1 MFSAQEKRR
10 RYLQVEA
17 ALAEAEGE
25 LGFIPAEAAAEIA
38 RVARNITLDPARLDA
53 RVAAHGHTMMALV
66 EELAEAVG
74 EHGGWVHWGATTQN
88 IQQTGDT
95 LILRDVHD
103 AVRRSVREALL
114 ALAELADRTAAMP
127 MPGRTHWQHAV
138 PITFGVKAA
147 TWADQFIR
155 HLERL
160 DELRPR
166 LARSMTGGAAGTFAS
181 FGERGPA
188 LQARVAEILGLSPM
202 PVPSRAIVDHMAE
215 FVLLLGLISATAQSV
230 AEEVQ
235 PEHPE
240 IGEAHE
246 AIPPGQVGSST
257 MPQKRVAPHVGVL
270 IIAAATARAAAPL
283 ALEAMLQSHEVDGT
297 RSVMMDRALEQAS
310 TNTMAA
316 LDALIPLIQR
326 LEVDPDRMRRNLA
339 LTNGLINAEAAM
351 LALADALG
359 RQEAHHVV
367 HHAVERVNTEGISF
381 SDALLADDH
390 VAAALSREQI
400 EALLDPANYTGLS
413 EQIARDAA
421 RSARAAAE
429 RNSITTP
436 TATD

>member
-1 MFSAQEKRR
+1 MFTAEEKRC
-10 RYLQVEA
+10 RYLLVEA
-17 ALAEAEGE
+17 ALAQAEGE
-25 LGFIPAEAAAEIA
+25 LGLIPAEAAAEIA
-38 RVARNITLDPARLDA
+38 RVARTITLDPARLEA

-74 EHGGWVHWGATTQN
+74 AHGGWVHWGATTQN

-103 AVRRSVREALL
+103 AVRNSVREALL
-114 ALAELADRTAAMP
+114 ALADLAERTAAMP

-138 PITFGVKAA
+138 PITFGLKAA
-147 TWADQFIR
+147 AWADQFAR

-166 LARSMTGGAAGTFAS
+166 LLRSMTGGAAGTFAS

-202 PVPSRAIVDHMAE
+202 PVPSRAIVDHLAE

-235 PEHPE
+235 LLNTPE

-246 AIPPGQVGSST
+246 AIPAGQVGSST

-297 RSVMMDRALEQAS
+297 RSVMMDRALEQAG
-310 TNTMAA
+310 THTMQA
-316 LDALIPLIQR
+316 LDALVPLIQR
-326 LEVDPDRMRRNLA
+326 LEVDPRRMRDNLG
-339 LTNGLINAEAAM
+339 LTRGLINAEAAM

-367 HHAVERVNTEGISF
+367 HHAVERVNAEGLSF
-381 SDALLADDH
+381 ADALVADEH
-390 VAAALSREQI
+390 VAAVLTAEQI
-400 EALLDPANYTGLS
+400 DDLLDPANYTGLS
-413 EQIARDAA
+413 EQIAREAA
-421 RSARAAAE
+421 HCARVAAAG
-429 RNSITTP
+429 P
-436 TATD
+436 A

>member
-1 MFSAQEKRR
+1 MFTAEEKRC
-10 RYLQVEA
+10 RYLLVEA
-17 ALAEAEGE
+17 ALAQAEGE
-25 LGFIPAEAAAEIA
+25 LGLIPAEAAAEIA
-38 RVARNITLDPARLDA
+38 RVARTITLDPARLGV

-103 AVRRSVREALL
+103 AVRNSVRDALL
-114 ALAELADRTAAMP
+114 ALAELAEHTAAMP

-138 PITFGVKAA
+138 PITFGLKAA
-147 TWADQFIR
+147 AWADQFTR

-166 LARSMTGGAAGTFAS
+166 LLRSMTGGAAGTFAS

-202 PVPSRAIVDHMAE
+202 PVPSRAIVDHLAE

-235 PEHPE
+235 LLNTPE

-246 AIPPGQVGSST
+246 AIPAGQVGSST

-283 ALEAMLQSHEVDGT
+283 ALEAMVQSHEVDGT
-297 RSVMMDRALEQAS
+297 RSVMMDRALEQAG
-310 TNTMAA
+310 THTMQA
-316 LDALIPLIQR
+316 LDALVPLIQR
-326 LEVDPDRMRRNLA
+326 LEVDPRRMRDNLG
-339 LTNGLINAEAAM
+339 LTRGLINAEAAM

-367 HHAVERVNTEGISF
+367 HHAVERVNAEGLSF
-381 SDALLADDH
+381 ADALVADER
-390 VAAALSREQI
+390 VAAVLTAEQI
-400 EALLDPANYTGLS
+400 DALLDPANYTGLS
-413 EQIARDAA
+413 EQIAREAA
-421 RSARAAAE
+421 HCARVAAAG
-429 RNSITTP
+429 P
-436 TATD
+436 A

>member
-1 MFSAQEKRR
+1 MFTAEEKRC
-10 RYLQVEA
+10 RYLLVEA
-17 ALAEAEGE
+17 ALAQAEGE
-25 LGFIPAEAAAEIA
+25 LGLIPAEAAAEIA
-38 RVARNITLDPARLDA
+38 RVARTITLDPARLEA

-74 EHGGWVHWGATTQN
+74 AHGGWVHWGATTQN
-88 IQQTGDT
+88 IQQTGDI

-103 AVRRSVREALL
+103 AVRNSVRDALL
-114 ALAELADRTAAMP
+114 ALADLAERTAAMP

-138 PITFGVKAA
+138 PITFGLKAA
-147 TWADQFIR
+147 AWADQFTR

-166 LARSMTGGAAGTFAS
+166 LLRSMTGGAAGTFAS

-202 PVPSRAIVDHMAE
+202 PVPSRAIVDHLAE

-235 PEHPE
+235 LLNTPE

-246 AIPPGQVGSST
+246 AIPAGQVGSST

-283 ALEAMLQSHEVDGT
+283 ALEAMVQSHEVDGT
-297 RSVMMDRALEQAS
+297 RSVMMDRALEQAG
-310 TNTMAA
+310 THTMQA
-316 LDALIPLIQR
+316 LDALVPLIQR
-326 LEVDPDRMRRNLA
+326 LEVDPRRMRDNLG
-339 LTNGLINAEAAM
+339 LTRGLINAEAAM

-367 HHAVERVNTEGISF
+367 HHAVERVNAEGLSF
-381 SDALLADDH
+381 ADALVADER
-390 VAAALSREQI
+390 VAAVLTAEQI
-400 EALLDPANYTGLS
+400 DALLDPANYTGLS
-413 EQIARDAA
+413 EQIAREAA
-421 RSARAAAE
+421 HCARVAAAG
-429 RNSITTP
+429 P
-436 TATD
+436 A

>member
-1 MFSAQEKRR
+1 MFSADAKRA

-17 ALAEAEGE
+17 ALAQAEGE
-25 LGFIPAEAAAEIA
+25 LGLIPAEAAADIA
-38 RVARNITLDPARLDA
+38 RVARTITLDPARLDA

-66 EELAEAVG
+66 EELADAVG
-74 EHGGWVHWGATTQN
+74 AHGGWVHWGATTQN
-88 IQQTGDT
+88 IQQTGDV

-103 AVRRSVREALL
+103 AVRASVSEALL
-114 ALAELADRTAAMP
+114 SLADLIDRTAAMP

-138 PITFGVKAA
+138 PITFGLKAA
-147 TWADQFIR
+147 AWADQLTR
-155 HLERL
+155 HAERL

-166 LARSMTGGAAGTFAS
+166 LLRSMTGGAAGTFAS
-181 FGERGPA
+181 FGKRGPA

-202 PVPSRAIVDHMAE
+202 PVPSRVIVDHLAE
-215 FVLLLGLISATAQSV
+215 FVLVLGLISATAQSV

-235 PEHPE
+235 LLNTPE

-270 IIAAATARAAAPL
+270 IIAAASARAAVPL

-316 LDALIPLIQR
+316 LDALVPLIQR
-326 LEVDPDRMRRNLA
+326 LEVDSARMRENLG
-339 LTNGLINAEAAM
+339 LTRGLINAEAAM
-351 LALADALG
+351 LALATALG

-367 HHAVERVNTEGISF
+367 HHAVERVNSEGLSF
-381 SDALLADDH
+381 ADALLADER
-390 VAAALSREQI
+390 VATALSPDDVH
-400 EALLDPANYTGLS
+400 ALLDPTTYTGLS
-413 EQIARDAA
+413 EQV
-421 RSARAAAE
+421 ARAAASAA
-429 RNSITTP
+429 RSSHHRP
-436 TATD
+436 